1 MGRYAVGSKGDWQRV
16 ADARSISGGGA
27 GTDVPMCSV
36 FPRPLAEMDRCVA
49 SNRAESRVSSPS
61 EALAFAKP
69 QVRDSRTKPTREAPT
84 IACCTTRDSCQRTA
98 KYTAERAICA
108 AVARMPA
115 AGAGAGMSLSE
126 GGVKMSAVERGAGM
140 SPAEGGPVV
149 RIGRRE
155 RDGPVGRRGQDGR
168 VRKCGRDGHVDKPD
182 TAAGAGKPGAA
193 RARKKPGAFPLP
205 ALNAKWWAM
214 QGSNLRPTACKA
226 AALPL
231 RQSPKRWSILPY
243 PARLRK
249 PLVVHDDGVT
259 DLDDVVESRRLRR
272 RQVAAP
278 V

>member
-1 MGRYAVGSKGDWQRV
+1 MGRYAVGSKGDWQRI
-16 ADARSISGGGA
+16 ADARSISGSD
-27 GTDVPMCSV
+27 GTDVPMCSG
-36 FPRPLAEMDRCVA
+36 FPRPLAEMGRCVA

-61 EALAFAKP
+61 EALAFEKP
-69 QVRDSRTKPTREAPT
+69 QVRDSRAKSTREAPT
-84 IACCTTRDSCQRTA
+84 IVCYTTRDSCQRTA

-115 AGAGAGMSLSE
+115 DGAGMSLSE
-126 GGVKMSAVERGAGM
+126 GGAKMRRWKEGPEWARQKAAQSCA
-140 SPAEGGPVV
+140 SEGGG
-149 RIGRRE
+149 GRY
-155 RDGPVGRRGQDGR
+155 GPAGRRGQEGR
-168 VRKCGRDGHVDKPD
+168 VRKCGRDGRVDKPD

-205 ALNAKWWAM
+205 ALHAKWWAM

>member
-1 MGRYAVGSKGDWQRV
+1 
-16 ADARSISGGGA
+16 
-27 GTDVPMCSV
+27 MCSI
-36 FPRPLAEMDRCVA
+36 RSGR
-49 SNRAESRVSSPS
+49 
-61 EALAFAKP
+61 
-69 QVRDSRTKPTREAPT
+69 
-84 IACCTTRDSCQRTA
+84 IACIEPIGSARFCKTPGQGFAREVHPRGADHRMLHNARFLPTDGEIYCRARDLCRRR
-98 KYTAERAICA
+98 KD
-108 AVARMPA
+108 
-115 AGAGAGMSLSE
+115 AGGRGRDE
-126 GGVKMSAVERGAGM
+126 PVRRRGQDEAVERGAGM
-140 SPAEGGPVV
+140 GPAEGGPVV

>member
-16 ADARSISGGGA
+16 ADARSISGSD
-27 GTDVPMCSV
+27 GTDVPMCSG
-36 FPRPLAEMDRCVA
+36 FPRPLAEMGRCVA

-61 EALAFAKP
+61 EALAFEKP
-69 QVRDSRTKPTREAPT
+69 QVRDSRAKSTREAPT
-84 IACCTTRDSCQRTA
+84 IVCYTTRDSCQRTA

-115 AGAGAGMSLSE
+115 AGAGAGAGMSLSE

-149 RIGRRE
+149 RIERRE

-205 ALNAKWWAM
+205 ALNAK
-214 QGSNLRPTACKA
+214 SNSLEDGCCFRHIWPSRPRA
-226 AALPL
+226 
-231 RQSPKRWSILPY
+231 
-243 PARLRK
+243 
-249 PLVVHDDGVT
+249 
-259 DLDDVVESRRLRR
+259 
-272 RQVAAP
+272 
-278 V
+278 